1 MGESDKTIEA
11 ALASVG
17 GGADEPEL
25 ILERYRV
32 VRTLGR
38 GGMGVVYEAKHDVLG
53 SRHAIKV
60 LVSRLRGAGS
70 EIIAERF
77 LREAKLCVSI
87 RHPNLVLV
95 TDCGIDK
102 GHPVIVMDLIEGTEL
117 GKYTRGGKGVQPG
130 TVVRIGAQAA
140 AALNALHQRSIV
152 HRDIKPSNLMLEQ
165 ATGRVVLMD
174 LGISR
179 QTGEESDM
187 TMGSIIGT
195 PAYMAPEQA
204 RSSSKVG
211 TSADVYSLGA
221 AFAALL
227 AARPPVD
234 SGTAHEMIERT
245 RERVYTSGTVLG
257 LYPELEKSAPPE
269 LVGLIADM
277 TRFNAGERITC
288 AQVRERLVA
297 MDRAAGSHAGPT
309 LDATLPI
316 VVAPASD
323 FLTPSSA
330 TPTPSVP
337 TPSAF
342 KARQPTEATRP
353 RTGTFMPPAI
363 DLDATRRMPDQAP
376 SVAPAP
382 STAPRPRARPW
393 LLPLALA
400 PVAALVGWFAIGH
413 RAPLP
418 PEPQSVA
425 QPAPVVQPPVQPA
438 HPLPVPVPDPSP
450 ARTPVTPIVVT
461 PGTEAP
467 AKSPSP
473 VAYAARQVIALPG
486 GGSMELLLVA
496 PGSFR
501 IGSDE
506 SSRPME
512 RPRQQ
517 VTFTTPRWL
526 GRYEVTCAQFAPFLV
541 AHGPA
546 ADPGFDQFE
555 ETATG
560 FRPRAGL
567 EQLPVRGVHLADA
580 RAYAAWLSAASGVA
594 LRLPGEVEWEY
605 AARGPTNRAWP
616 WGDTW
621 RPDRCRA
628 DGHDMPSAV
637 GSFPSGAS
645 WCGVEDLAGNL
656 FEWTDDWWDEQ
667 RYATLTQRDPR
678 PDPTVQK
685 DGQTVVRGGCFANP
699 RQMCRAA
706 FRIGS
711 RADKRDAAIGFRLIT
726 ESSPATPALAP
737 ETKP

>member
-1 MGESDKTIEA
+1 MGEMDKTIEA
-11 ALASVG
+11 ALAGV
-17 GGADEPEL
+17 GADEPEL

-117 GKYTRGGKGVQPG
+117 GKYTRGGKGVQAA

-152 HRDIKPSNLMLEQ
+152 HRDIKPSNLMLERS
-165 ATGRVVLMD
+165 TGRVVLMD

-179 QTGEESDM
+179 QTGEDSDM

-227 AARPPVD
+227 AARPPVEA
-234 SGTAHEMIERT
+234 GTAHEMIERV

-257 LYPELEKSAPPE
+257 LYPELEKAAPPE

-277 TRFNAGERITC
+277 TRFHAGERITC
-288 AQVRERLVA
+288 AEVRERLVA
-297 MDRAAGSHAGPT
+297 MDRAAGALAGPT

-330 TPTPSVP
+330 TPTPSGP
-337 TPSAF
+337 TPSSF
-342 KARQPTEATRP
+342 QARQPTEATQP
-353 RTGTFMPPAI
+353 RSGTFMPPAI

-376 SVAPAP
+376 SGAPAP
-382 STAPRPRARPW
+382 AVAPRPRARPW
-393 LLPLALA
+393 LLPLALV
-400 PVAALVGWFAIGH
+400 PVAVLVGWFALGH
-413 RAPLP
+413 RAPSP
-418 PEPQSVA
+418 PEPRPVA
-425 QPAPVVQPPVQPA
+425 QPAPVVQPPPQPA
-438 HPLPVPVPDPSP
+438 HPVPVPEPSS
-450 ARTPVTPIVVT
+450 ARTPVPPIMV
-461 PGTEAP
+461 AP
-467 AKSPSP
+467 VSEVPVKPPPP
-473 VAYAARQVIALPG
+473 VAYAPRQVLVLPG

-506 SSRPME
+506 ASRPNE
-512 RPRQQ
+512 RPRKQ
-517 VTFTTPRWL
+517 VAFTIPRWL
-526 GRYEVTCAQFAPFLV
+526 GRYEVTCAQFAPYLI

-546 ADPGFDQFE
+546 VDPGFDQFE
-555 ETATG
+555 ETTTG

-567 EQLPVRGVHLADA
+567 EHLPVRGVYLADA
-580 RAYAAWLSAASGVA
+580 RAYAAWLSAASGVV

-605 AARGPTNRAWP
+605 AARGPTNRIWP

-628 DGHDMPSAV
+628 DGHDGPAPV
-637 GSFPSGAS
+637 GSFPSGSS

-656 FEWTDDWWDEQ
+656 FEWTDDWLDDQ
-667 RYATLTQRDPR
+667 RYASIAQRDPA
-678 PDPTVQK
+678 PDPTTQP
-685 DGQTVVRGGCFANP
+685 DGMTTVRGGCFANP

-726 ESSPATPALAP
+726 ESPPVTPAPAP